1 MFILNKVKVSNNE
14 VSVCIIN
21 LCEPTAQIALNTW
34 CQTVF
39 LLFALHEIQ
48 KHSPLTCCLNILFG
62 SQSEETLGFLS

>member
-39 LLFALHEIQ
+39 LLFALHEITEQ
-48 KHSPLTCCLNILFG
+48 GESNIV
-62 SQSEETLGFLS
+62 TLGTQPTHLLFKHFVW